1 MTSFVRGIAL
11 AGFAEFA
18 TSQGLDPRTV
28 LAEVELSGD
37 DLDGLVSGAKF
48 NALLELCARRSEN
61 PLFGLQFGLHQGPQA
76 LGSLLYLIQSAST
89 VGDALM
95 ALTQY
100 FHVHSSGAE
109 LRLERQGASARLL
122 YDVTDGDATSVR
134 QTVELAMGIGAHL
147 IQSLLGHSWKPNG
160 LLMRHPAG
168 EEPGAY
174 RRLLGVTPRFDSP
187 VNAWIFDDALLET
200 PLSAADERFQ
210 QLARRHIDE
219 LAQIKLQ
226 ELPSY
231 VQKLLRNRLPK
242 GHVTIEQVAEHM
254 KISPRTLQRYLLAEG
269 TGFQELLDRTRQ
281 SMAARYIC
289 DSSISL
295 TQLAGLL
302 GYADLSAFS
311 RAFTRWNGV
320 SPQKWKQRYQQAQ
333 QFASPASG
341 VAASGAGTK
350 QPV

>member
-11 AGFAEFA
+11 LGFDEFA
-18 TSQGLDPRTV
+18 TSQGLDPHSL

-37 DLDGLVSGAKF
+37 ALDGLISGAKF
-48 NALLELCARRSEN
+48 NALLELCADRSEN
-61 PLFGLQFGLHQGPQA
+61 PLFGLQFGLHQSSQA
-76 LGSLLYLIQSAST
+76 LGSLLYVIQSANT
-89 VGDALM
+89 VGDALK

-109 LRLERQGASARLL
+109 LRLERQGGKARLL
-122 YDVTDGDATSVR
+122 YEVTEGDAASVR

-147 IQSLLGHSWKPNG
+147 MQSLLGHPWKPNT

-168 EEPGAY
+168 GDPGAY
-174 RRLLGVTPRFDSP
+174 RRLLGITPRFDRP
-187 VNAWIFDDALLET
+187 VSAWVFDDSLLDT
-200 PLSAADERFQ
+200 PLSATDERLQ
-210 QLARRHIDE
+210 QLAQRHIDE
-219 LAQIKLQ
+219 LARVTLQ

-231 VQKLLRNRLPK
+231 VQKLLRNWLPD
-242 GHVTIEQVAEHM
+242 GHVTIEQVAEHL

-269 TGFQELLDRTRQ
+269 TGFQELLNKTRQ
-281 SMAARYIC
+281 SMATRYIC

-295 TQLAGLL
+295 TQLSELL

-320 SPQKWKQRYQQAQ
+320 SPQKWKQHYQQTQ
-333 QFASPASG
+333 QLATHASG
-341 VAASGAGTK
+341 SEPPAGTK
-350 QPV
+350 QSG